1 MLRSLPPSGVPITP
15 SDILAGLKDT
25 LYGNKCIE
33 GFKEDICRYF
43 GVRHCFLVSSGRAAL
58 AMLLMAMRQL
68 RPDKDEVV
76 LPAYTSFSVP
86 SAVVKAGLKVSLCD
100 IDPETM
106 SPDITSLKESL
117 SDKTLCLVICHLY
130 GYPCDMDAILRVAGE
145 SGVFVIDDAAQ
156 AMGATYK
163 GKALGTFGDA
173 GIFSLSRGKNITTI
187 DGGIIIT
194 DSEKIAAELSKLEL
208 KKAGLLGRL
217 NLIFKAMIMS
227 LLLRPHFYWIPQ
239 GLPFLKLGLSVFSTE
254 FGLKEFTGVQA
265 GIGRRMLRRLKQ
277 INEGRKKKA
286 GGLMAGLSGCN
297 GVKFPRQIAGSEPV
311 FLRLPVR
318 FNRIDDCGK
327 TGLGIVRSY
336 PYPLNE
342 IDALRPHLVPD
353 GRNFPGAKE
362 FSRRV
367 WTLPTHGYVQQIDM
381 KNIIKHY
388 GLRSQV

>member
-1 MLRSLPPSGVPITP
+1 MP
-15 SDILAGLKDT
+15 SDILAGLKET
-25 LYGNKCIE
+25 LYGNKCLE
-33 GFKEDICRYF
+33 GFKEDIRRYF

-58 AMLLMAMRQL
+58 TMLLKAMRQL
-68 RPDKDEVV
+68 SPDKDEVV

-106 SPDITSLKESL
+106 SPDIDSLKESL
-117 SDKTLCLVICHLY
+117 SDKTLCFVVCHLY
-130 GYPCDMDAILRVAGE
+130 GYPCDMDAILKMAGE

-208 KKAGLLGRL
+208 KKAGFLDRL

-239 GLPFLKLGLSVFSTE
+239 RLPFLKLGLSVFSTE

-286 GGLMAGLSGCN
+286 GGLMAGLSGCS
-297 GVKFPRQIAGSEPV
+297 GVKFPRQIAGAEPV

-318 FNRIDDCGK
+318 LNRIDDCGK
-327 TGLGIVRSY
+327 AGLGIVRSY

-342 IDALRPHLVPD
+342 IDALRPHLVSD

-367 WTLPTHGYVQQIDM
+367 WTLPTHGYVQQEDM
-381 KNIIKHY
+381 KNILEHY
-388 GLRSQV
+388 SLRSQV